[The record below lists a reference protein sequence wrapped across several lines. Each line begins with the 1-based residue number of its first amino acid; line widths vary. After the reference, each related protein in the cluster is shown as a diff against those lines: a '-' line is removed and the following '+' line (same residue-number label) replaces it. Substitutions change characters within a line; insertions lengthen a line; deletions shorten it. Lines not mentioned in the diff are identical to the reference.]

1 MSGGSLLSGVS
12 GNFGNDTIG
21 VSGTAQIGGDID
33 GGEGNDTISV
43 SGGSI
48 LGSVYGDTFDFEF
61 EGADDT
67 ISASGGTIA
76 GSIFA
81 RDGADNVSVSGT
93 AQIGVA
99 DGAAGSVLLEDG
111 DDIFSMS
118 GGTLAGAVIGGT
130 GNDRSRCPAA
140 VSWALCSAMAMVEPR
155 HRHDQRFGGQLTA
168 RSTRRRRRPDYRE
181 RRHCRRLG
189 PRRRR
194 RRQGH
199 RQRRHDQG
207 RHRRRVSATQ
217 WRHHSRRHH
226 RPVGKHAD
234 HPGGEPF
241 AAGRRSV
248 PGHERGRNRH
258 RHEYPQRL
266 RQFRRLLQR
275 HARRRVDAS
284 ARAGGSADRQPAGA
298 RRVDA

>member
-1 MSGGSLLSGVS
+1 M
-12 GNFGNDTIG
+12 
-21 VSGTAQIGGDID
+21 SGTAQISGDID

-130 GNDRSRCPAA
+130 GNDQIA
-140 VSWALCSAMAMVEPR
+140 VSGGRIMSSVFGDGDGRNPAMTRSAFQAGR
-155 HRHDQRFGGQLTA
+155 LTA
-168 RSTRRRRRPDYRE
+168 RYSRMP
-181 RRHCRRLG
+181 
-189 PRRRR
+189 
-194 RRQGH
+194 
-199 RQRRHDQG
+199 
-207 RHRRRVSATQ
+207 ATTY
-217 WRHHSRRHH
+217 S
-226 RPVGKHAD
+226 P
-234 HPGGEPF
+234 
-241 AAGRRSV
+241 
-248 PGHERGRNRH
+248 
-258 RHEYPQRL
+258 
-266 RQFRRLLQR
+266 
-275 HARRRVDAS
+275 
-284 ARAGGSADRQPAGA
+284 
-298 RRVDA
+298 